1 MSEPIE
7 SPTPRALEVGFASAL
22 RAGVQAIASL
32 ALMPPV
38 LVGSGDPR
46 AARLLYLAANGYFN
60 RPCSD
65 VLDPELAMR
74 AYLLGAVG
82 TAGGGQP
89 NASDLGSV
97 ETQKGN
103 TE

>member
-7 SPTPRALEVGFASAL
+7 SPTPNALELGCASAL

-32 ALMPPV
+32 ALVPPV

-46 AARLLYLAANGYFN
+46 AVRLLYLAANGYFN
-60 RPCSD
+60 RPCGD
-65 VLDPELAMR
+65 AVDPELAMR
-74 AYLLGAVG
+74 AYLLGAVD
-82 TAGGGQP
+82 TAPGGQP
-89 NASDLGSV
+89 NVSDLGSV